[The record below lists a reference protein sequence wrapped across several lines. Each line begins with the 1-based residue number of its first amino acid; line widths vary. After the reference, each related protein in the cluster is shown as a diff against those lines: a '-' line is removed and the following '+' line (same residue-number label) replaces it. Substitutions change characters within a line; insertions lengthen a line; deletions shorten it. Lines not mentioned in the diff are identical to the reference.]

1 MFSES
6 IFILEGVFIV
16 MLETKVP
23 VGISARHVHVSQ
35 TDLDI
40 LYGEGYNL
48 TVKKA
53 LLQEGQFA
61 ANELVDLVTEK
72 GTFKNVRILGPIRKQ
87 TQVEVA
93 LTDAMKLKISAPV
106 RDSGD
111 LKNSPGITI
120 VGPKGTVELKEGVIA
135 AGRHIHMSLT
145 DADAFGV
152 KDKDIVAVRCGG
164 ERGVVFEN
172 VLIRAHQSFR
182 LEMHIDTDE
191 ANATM
196 CKNGG
201 LVEVIK

>member
-1 MFSES
+1 
-6 IFILEGVFIV
+6 

-35 TDLDI
+35 ADLDI
-40 LYGEGYNL
+40 LYGEGYQL
-48 TVKKA
+48 TVKKD
-53 LLQEGQFA
+53 LLQIGQFA

-72 GTFKNVRILGPIRKQ
+72 GSFKNVRILGPLRKQ

-93 LTDAMKLKISAPV
+93 LTDAMKLKINIPV

-120 VGPKGTVELKEGVIA
+120 VGPKGTVELTEGVIA
-135 AGRHIHMSLT
+135 AGRHIHMSLP

-152 KDKDIVAVRCGG
+152 KDRDIVSVRCGG
-164 ERGVVFEN
+164 ERGVIFEN
-172 VLIRAHQSFR
+172 VLIRAHESFR

-201 LVEVIK
+201 LVEIIK